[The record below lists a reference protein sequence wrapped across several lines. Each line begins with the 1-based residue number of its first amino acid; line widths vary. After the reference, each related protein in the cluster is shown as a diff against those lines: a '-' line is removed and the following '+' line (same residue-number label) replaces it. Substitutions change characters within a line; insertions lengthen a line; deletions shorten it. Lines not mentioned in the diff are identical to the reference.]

1 MDIEFNYS
9 MNEIESLVII
19 LVRLIYLLLKID
31 LIIDL
36 RIFSHAKL
44 EQYFFVSK
52 FNYRFFSKMTLDQS
66 NIDLSTLTPMM
77 QQYMTVKLQHP
88 HSLMFYRMGDFYEL
102 FFDDAHKAAKILGIT
117 LTHRGKANG
126 QPIPMAGVPY
136 HAAEGYLARLVKK
149 GETVVICEQLGEV
162 TGKGPV
168 ERGVVRIITP
178 GTLTDDALLNAHQS
192 SNLVSICIKSD
203 EIGIALLDLSAGI
216 FKVQQQSFQAE
227 QLPLEL
233 ARLMPSE
240 LLIDED
246 FKHPEVVEQIKQ
258 ILDCPVTK
266 RPNVDFN
273 LNNAQK
279 TLCDQFAVS
288 TLSGFGIEHLELAKA
303 AAAALIHYA
312 KDTQKTALPHIRSIR
327 LEQSSDFIALDPVT
341 RRNLEIIDPLF
352 EHGTSLF
359 DLTNQCQTAMGS
371 RLLSRTLMQP
381 IRDTALLDQR
391 LDAIQTIL
399 SGYHEA
405 PIRLVLK
412 EISDIERVL
421 SRVALGSARPRDLVQ
436 LRQACAQIPYL
447 RHALAPMTSTPQS
460 ALINQLNEELGDF
473 NGLHHRLMSAIVE
486 NPPVLLRDGNVI
498 ANGFDHELDELRQIR
513 DHAGQFLIDLEI
525 KERETTGINTLKI
538 GYNRVSGY
546 YIELTRAQAEQAPA
560 HYIRRQT
567 LKNAERYITPEL
579 KSFEDKVLSSESR
592 ALAREKLLF
601 EMLLDELR
609 QDIANLQMMASAIAQ
624 LDVLTNFAHL
634 SRLYNWNRPEFS
646 PEIGIHIQAG
656 RHPVVESLIK
666 TPYTPNDTYLDV
678 QHRMSIITGPNMGGK
693 STFMRQTALITLLAY
708 CGSFVPAKFAKLGPI
723 DRIFTRIG
731 SADDLSSGKSTFMV
745 EMTETSQILH
755 HATQQSLVL
764 MDEVGRGTSTY
775 DGLSLAWA
783 CVLDLTHR
791 IKCLCL
797 FATHYFELTELGMD
811 PCIDNYHVT
820 AQEVNGHLILL
831 HKVQKGPASQSHG
844 LQVAK
849 LAGIP
854 QNVIKEAQAKLKKLE
869 KLQLQTQ
876 PVQKDLFSQ
885 DLFSNSEPVEKII
898 EVEKVVEIHQ
908 PSQVEQLLSEIIVDD
923 LSPRQALDQLYQL
936 KQLLQKS

>member
-1 MDIEFNYS
+1 
-9 MNEIESLVII
+9 MNMQEIV
-19 LVRLIYLLLKID
+19 
-31 LIIDL
+31 
-36 RIFSHAKL
+36 A
-44 EQYFFVSK
+44 
-52 FNYRFFSKMTLDQS
+52 
-66 NIDLSTLTPMM
+66 DLSSHTPMM
-77 QQYMTVKLQHP
+77 QQYLKVKMQHP

-102 FFDDAHKAAKILGIT
+102 FFDDAHKAAKLLGIT

-136 HAAEGYLARLVKK
+136 HSAEGYLARLVKK
-149 GETVVICEQLGEV
+149 GETVVICEQIGEV

-178 GTLTDDALLNAHQS
+178 GTLTDDALLNSYQS
-192 SNLVSICIKSD
+192 SNLVALCLQQNQ
-203 EIGIALLDLSAGI
+203 IGIALLDLSAGI
-216 FKVQQQSFQAE
+216 FKVQQQEYQPE
-227 QLPLEL
+227 QLAIEL
-233 ARLMPSE
+233 SRLMPSE
-240 LLIDED
+240 IVVDED
-246 FKHPEVVEQIKQ
+246 IVDPNIIESVKKQ
-258 ILDCPVTK
+258 LDCPVTK

-279 TLCDQFAVS
+279 TLCDQLGVT
-288 TLSGFGIEHLELAKA
+288 TLSGFGIDHLPLAKA

-312 KDTQKTALPHIRSIR
+312 KETQRTALPHIRSIQ

-341 RRNLEIIDPLF
+341 RRNLELIEPLF

-359 DLTNQCQTAMGS
+359 QLINDCQTAMGG

-381 IRDTALLDQR
+381 LRDTALLDAR
-391 LDAIQTIL
+391 LDATEAIL
-399 SGYHEA
+399 TGYHDA

-447 RHALAPMTSTPQS
+447 RHAVQPIVSAGQS
-460 ALINQLNEELGDF
+460 KYLQQLNEELGDF
-473 NGLHHRLMSAIVE
+473 QGLYQRLMAAIVE
-486 NPPVLLRDGNVI
+486 QPPVLLRDGNVI
-498 ANGFDHELDELRQIR
+498 AEGFDSELDELRQIR

-525 KERETTGINTLKI
+525 QERERTGINTLKI

-546 YIELTRAQAEQAPA
+546 YIELSRAQAEQAPE

-592 ALAREKLLF
+592 ALAREKMLF

-609 QDIANLQMMASAIAQ
+609 QDIGNLQMMSSAIAQ
-624 LDVLTNFAHL
+624 IDVLANFAHQA
-634 SRLYNWNRPEFS
+634 RLKNWTRPEFS
-646 PEIGIHIQAG
+646 PEIGVKIVAG
-656 RHPVVESLIK
+656 RHPVVEALSK
-666 TPYTPNDTYLDV
+666 TAFTPNDTTLDFN
-678 QHRMSIITGPNMGGK
+678 HRMAIITGPNMGGK
-693 STFMRQTALITLLAY
+693 STFMRQTALIALLGY
-708 CGSFVPAKFAKLGPI
+708 CGSYVPAQAAVLGPI

-731 SADDLSSGKSTFMV
+731 SADDLSTGKSTFMV

-755 HATQQSLVL
+755 HATNQSLVL

-783 CVLDLTHR
+783 CVLDLTKR

-797 FATHYFELTELGMD
+797 FATHYFELTELGKESG
-811 PCIDNYHVT
+811 IDNYHVT
-820 AQEVNGHLILL
+820 AKELNGNLILL
-831 HKVQKGPASQSHG
+831 HKVQQGPASQSHG

-854 QNVIKEAQAKLKKLE
+854 ANVIKEAQNRLKILE
-869 KLQLQTQ
+869 KQSHQS
-876 PVQKDLFSQ
+876 VQKSVQHDLFS
-885 DLFSNSEPVEKII
+885 EPVVETEVIERI
-898 EVEKVVEIHQ
+898 VEVEK
-908 PSQVEQLLSEIIVDD
+908 PSPALEALRQLDVDN
-923 LSPRQALDQLYQL
+923 LTPRQALEQLYALKEQL
-936 KQLLQKS
+936 NA

>member
-1 MDIEFNYS
+1 MY
-9 MNEIESLVII
+9 MNMQEIV
-19 LVRLIYLLLKID
+19 
-31 LIIDL
+31 
-36 RIFSHAKL
+36 A
-44 EQYFFVSK
+44 
-52 FNYRFFSKMTLDQS
+52 
-66 NIDLSTLTPMM
+66 DLSSHTPMM
-77 QQYMTVKLQHP
+77 QQYLKVKIQHP

-102 FFDDAHKAAKILGIT
+102 FFDDAHKAAKLLGIT

-136 HAAEGYLARLVKK
+136 HSAEGYLARLVKK
-149 GETVVICEQLGEV
+149 GETVVICEQIGEV

-178 GTLTDDALLNAHQS
+178 GTLTDDALLNSYQS
-192 SNLVSICIKSD
+192 SNLVALCLQQNQ
-203 EIGIALLDLSAGI
+203 IGIALLDLSAGI
-216 FKVQQQSFQAE
+216 FKVQQQEYQPE
-227 QLPLEL
+227 QLAIEL
-233 ARLMPSE
+233 SRLMPSE
-240 LLIDED
+240 IVVDED
-246 FKHPEVVEQIKQ
+246 IVDPNIIESVKKQ
-258 ILDCPVTK
+258 LDCPVTK

-279 TLCDQFAVS
+279 TLCDQLGVA
-288 TLSGFGIEHLELAKA
+288 TLSGFGIDHLPLAKA

-312 KDTQKTALPHIRSIR
+312 KETQRTALPHIRSIQ

-341 RRNLEIIDPLF
+341 RRNLELIEPLF

-359 DLTNQCQTAMGS
+359 QLINDCQTAMGG

-381 IRDTALLDQR
+381 LRDTALLDAR
-391 LDAIQTIL
+391 LDATEAIL
-399 SGYHEA
+399 TGYHDA

-447 RHALAPMTSTPQS
+447 RHAVQPIVSAGQS
-460 ALINQLNEELGDF
+460 KYLQQLNEELGDF
-473 NGLHHRLMSAIVE
+473 QGLYQRLMAAIVE
-486 NPPVLLRDGNVI
+486 QPPVLLRDGNVI
-498 ANGFDHELDELRQIR
+498 AEGFDSELDELRQIR

-525 KERETTGINTLKI
+525 QERERTDINTLKI

-546 YIELTRAQAEQAPA
+546 YIELSRAQAEQAPE

-592 ALAREKLLF
+592 ALAREKMLF

-609 QDIANLQMMASAIAQ
+609 QDIGNLQMMSSAIAQ
-624 LDVLTNFAHL
+624 LDVLANFAHQA
-634 SRLYNWNRPEFS
+634 RLKNWTRPEFS
-646 PEIGIHIQAG
+646 PEIGVKIVAG
-656 RHPVVESLIK
+656 RHPVVEALSK
-666 TPYTPNDTYLDV
+666 TAFTPNDTTLDFN
-678 QHRMSIITGPNMGGK
+678 HRMAIITGPNMGGK
-693 STFMRQTALITLLAY
+693 STFMRQTALIALLGY
-708 CGSFVPAKFAKLGPI
+708 CGSYVPAQAAVLGPI

-731 SADDLSSGKSTFMV
+731 SADDLSTGKSTFMV

-755 HATQQSLVL
+755 HATNQSLVL

-783 CVLDLTHR
+783 CVLDLTKR

-797 FATHYFELTELGMD
+797 FATHYFELTELGKESG
-811 PCIDNYHVT
+811 IDNYHVT
-820 AQEVNGHLILL
+820 AKELNGNLILL
-831 HKVQKGPASQSHG
+831 HKVQQGPASQSHG

-854 QNVIKEAQAKLKKLE
+854 ANVIKEAQNRLKILE
-869 KLQLQTQ
+869 KQSHQS
-876 PVQKDLFSQ
+876 VQKSVQHDLFS
-885 DLFSNSEPVEKII
+885 EPVVETEVIERI
-898 EVEKVVEIHQ
+898 VEVEKLSPALEALR
-908 PSQVEQLLSEIIVDD
+908 QLDVDN
-923 LSPRQALDQLYQL
+923 LTPRQALEQLYALKEQL
-936 KQLLQKS
+936 NA

>member
-1 MDIEFNYS
+1 MSFMEN
-9 MNEIESLVII
+9 
-19 LVRLIYLLLKID
+19 
-31 LIIDL
+31 
-36 RIFSHAKL
+36 
-44 EQYFFVSK
+44 
-52 FNYRFFSKMTLDQS
+52 MTDF
-66 NIDLSTLTPMM
+66 STLTPMM
-77 QQYMTVKLQHP
+77 QQYMSVKAQHP

-102 FFDDAHKAAKILGIT
+102 FFDDAHKAAKLLGIT

-126 QPIPMAGVPY
+126 NPIPMAGVPY

-149 GETVVICEQLGEV
+149 GETVVICEQIGEV

-192 SNLVSICIKSD
+192 SNLVSIAIHQNQ
-203 EIGIALLDLSAGI
+203 IGIALLDLSAGI
-216 FKVQQQSFQAE
+216 FKVQQQEFKAE

-240 LLIDED
+240 LVLNED
-246 FKHPEVVEQIKQ
+246 IQDQALLEQIKSL
-258 ILDCPVTK
+258 IECPITK

-279 TLCDQFAVS
+279 TLCDQLGVS
-288 TLSGFGIEHLELAKA
+288 TLSGFGIDELPLAKV

-312 KDTQKTALPHIRSIR
+312 KETQKTALPHIRSIK

-359 DLTNQCQTAMGS
+359 NLVNDCQTAMGG
-371 RLLSRTLMQP
+371 RLLARTLMQP
-381 IRDTALLDQR
+381 LRDTALLDQR
-391 LDAIQTIL
+391 LDAIEVL
-399 SGYHEA
+399 LKGYHEA
-405 PIRLVLK
+405 PVRLILK

-421 SRVALGSARPRDLVQ
+421 SRIALGSARPRDLVQ
-436 LRQACAQIPYL
+436 LRQACAQIPFL
-447 RHALAPMTSTPQS
+447 RNAIQPIVSQNHST
-460 ALINQLNEELGDF
+460 LIQQLNDELGDF
-473 NGLHHRLMSAIVE
+473 NGLHLRLMNAIVE

-498 ANGFDHELDELRQIR
+498 AEGFDSELDELRQIR

-525 KERETTGINTLKI
+525 RERENTGINTLKI

-546 YIELTRAQAEQAPA
+546 YIELTRAQAEQAPDS
-560 HYIRRQT
+560 YIRRQT

-592 ALAREKLLF
+592 ALAREKALF

-609 QDIANLQMMASAIAQ
+609 QDIGNLQMMSAAIAQ
-624 LDVLTNFAHL
+624 IDLLSNFAHQA
-634 SRLYNWNRPEFS
+634 RLYSWNRPEFS
-646 PEIGIHIQAG
+646 PEIGIQIQAG

-666 TPYTPNDTYLDV
+666 TPYTPNDTQLDFN
-678 QHRMSIITGPNMGGK
+678 HRMSIITGPNMGGK
-693 STFMRQTALITLLAY
+693 STFMRQTALISLLAY
-708 CGSFVPAKFAKLGPI
+708 CGSYVPAKAAKLGPI

-755 HATQQSLVL
+755 HATNQSLVL

-783 CVLDLTHR
+783 CVLDLTKR
-791 IKCLCL
+791 IQCLCL
-797 FATHYFELTELGMD
+797 FATHYFELTELSKE
-811 PCIDNYHVT
+811 PCIENYHVT
-820 AQEVNGHLILL
+820 AKEINGQLILL
-831 HKVQKGPASQSHG
+831 HKVQHGPASQSHG

-854 QNVIKEAQAKLKKLE
+854 ESVIKDAQHRLRILE
-869 KLQLQTQ
+869 KQQQ
-876 PVQKDLFSQ
+876 PQVVQN
-885 DLFSNSEPVEKII
+885 DLFSNLQEPEVIEKVI
-898 EVEKVVEIHQ
+898 EVEKSS
-908 PSQVEQLLSEIIVDD
+908 PALDALKDLDLDD
-923 LSPRQALDQLYQL
+923 LTPRQALEQLYQL
-936 KQLLQKS
+936 KQLLKA

>member
-1 MDIEFNYS
+1 MY
-9 MNEIESLVII
+9 MNMQEIV
-19 LVRLIYLLLKID
+19 
-31 LIIDL
+31 
-36 RIFSHAKL
+36 A
-44 EQYFFVSK
+44 
-52 FNYRFFSKMTLDQS
+52 
-66 NIDLSTLTPMM
+66 DLSSHTPMM
-77 QQYMTVKLQHP
+77 QQYLKVKIQHP

-102 FFDDAHKAAKILGIT
+102 FFDDAHKAAKLLGIT

-136 HAAEGYLARLVKK
+136 HSAEGYLARLVKK
-149 GETVVICEQLGEV
+149 GETVVICEQIGEV

-178 GTLTDDALLNAHQS
+178 GTLTDDALLNSYQS
-192 SNLVSICIKSD
+192 SNLVALCLQQNQ
-203 EIGIALLDLSAGI
+203 IGIALLDLSAGI
-216 FKVQQQSFQAE
+216 FKVQQQEYQPE
-227 QLPLEL
+227 QLAIEL
-233 ARLMPSE
+233 SRLMPSE
-240 LLIDED
+240 IVVDED
-246 FKHPEVVEQIKQ
+246 IVDPNIIESVKKQ
-258 ILDCPVTK
+258 LDCPVTK

-279 TLCDQFAVS
+279 TLCDQLGVA
-288 TLSGFGIEHLELAKA
+288 TLSGFGIDHLPLAKA

-312 KDTQKTALPHIRSIR
+312 KETQRTALPHIRSIQ

-341 RRNLEIIDPLF
+341 RRNLELIEPLF

-359 DLTNQCQTAMGS
+359 QLINNCQTAMGG

-381 IRDTALLDQR
+381 LRDTALLDAR
-391 LDAIQTIL
+391 LDATEAIL
-399 SGYHEA
+399 TGYHDA

-447 RHALAPMTSTPQS
+447 RHAVQPIVSAGQS
-460 ALINQLNEELGDF
+460 KYLQQLNEELGDF
-473 NGLHHRLMSAIVE
+473 QGLYQRLMAAIVE
-486 NPPVLLRDGNVI
+486 QPPVLLRDGNVI
-498 ANGFDHELDELRQIR
+498 AEGFDSELDELRQIR

-525 KERETTGINTLKI
+525 QERERTAINTLKI

-546 YIELTRAQAEQAPA
+546 YIELSRAQAEQAPE

-592 ALAREKLLF
+592 ALAREKMLF

-609 QDIANLQMMASAIAQ
+609 QDIGNLQMMSSAIAQ
-624 LDVLTNFAHL
+624 IDVLANFAHQA
-634 SRLYNWNRPEFS
+634 RLKNWTRPEFS
-646 PEIGIHIQAG
+646 PEIGVKIVAG
-656 RHPVVESLIK
+656 RHPVVEALSK
-666 TPYTPNDTYLDV
+666 TAFTPNDTTLDFN
-678 QHRMSIITGPNMGGK
+678 HRMAIITGPNMGGK
-693 STFMRQTALITLLAY
+693 STFMRQTALIALLGY
-708 CGSFVPAKFAKLGPI
+708 CGSYVPAQAAVLGPI

-731 SADDLSSGKSTFMV
+731 SADDLSTGKSTFMV

-755 HATQQSLVL
+755 HATNQSLVL

-783 CVLDLTHR
+783 CVLDLTKR

-797 FATHYFELTELGMD
+797 FATHYFELTELGKESG
-811 PCIDNYHVT
+811 IDNYHVT
-820 AQEVNGHLILL
+820 AKELNGNLILL
-831 HKVQKGPASQSHG
+831 HKVQQGPASQSHG

-854 QNVIKEAQAKLKKLE
+854 ANVIKEAQNRLKILE
-869 KLQLQTQ
+869 KQSHQS
-876 PVQKDLFSQ
+876 VQKSVQHDLFS
-885 DLFSNSEPVEKII
+885 EPVVETEVIERI
-898 EVEKVVEIHQ
+898 VEVEK
-908 PSQVEQLLSEIIVDD
+908 PSPALEALRQLDVDN
-923 LSPRQALDQLYQL
+923 LTPRQALEQLYALKEQL
-936 KQLLQKS
+936 NA

>member
-1 MDIEFNYS
+1 
-9 MNEIESLVII
+9 MNL
-19 LVRLIYLLLKID
+19 
-31 LIIDL
+31 
-36 RIFSHAKL
+36 AA
-44 EQYFFVSK
+44 
-52 FNYRFFSKMTLDQS
+52 NMTDF
-66 NIDLSTLTPMM
+66 STLTPMM
-77 QQYMTVKLQHP
+77 QQYMSVKVQHP

-102 FFDDAHKAAKILGIT
+102 FFEDAHKAAKLLGIT

-126 QPIPMAGVPY
+126 EPIPMAGVPF

-178 GTLTDDALLNAHQS
+178 GTLTDDALLNAHQT
-192 SNLVSICIKSD
+192 SNLVALCIQQNQ
-203 EIGIALLDLSAGI
+203 IGIALLDLSASI
-216 FKVQQQSFQAE
+216 FKVQQQDYQPE
-227 QLPLEL
+227 QLMIEL

-240 LLIDED
+240 ILIDED
-246 FKHPEVVEQIKQ
+246 IVDQNIIEQIKRQ
-258 ILDCPVTK
+258 IECPVTK

-279 TLCDQFAVS
+279 TLCDQLSVS
-288 TLSGFGIEHLELAKA
+288 TLSGFGIDHLPLAKA
-303 AAAALIHYA
+303 AAASLIHYA
-312 KDTQKTALPHIRSIR
+312 KETQKTALPHIRSIQ
-327 LEQSSDFIALDPVT
+327 LEQSTDFIALDPVT
-341 RRNLEIIDPLF
+341 RRNLELIDPLF

-359 DLTNQCQTAMGS
+359 QLINDCQTAMGS

-381 IRDTALLDQR
+381 LRDTKILDAR
-391 LDAIQTIL
+391 LDAIQ
-399 SGYHEA
+399 SMVKGYHES

-412 EISDIERVL
+412 EIGDIERVL

-447 RHALAPMTSTPQS
+447 RHALQPILQNESVD
-460 ALINQLNEELGDF
+460 LIQQLNEELGDF
-473 NGLHHRLMSAIVE
+473 NGLHQRLMSAIVE

-498 ANGFDHELDELRQIR
+498 AEGFDTELDELRKIR

-525 KERETTGINTLKI
+525 QEREATGINTLKI

-546 YIELTRAQAEQAPA
+546 YIELTRGQAAQAPD

-592 ALAREKLLF
+592 ALAREKMLF

-609 QDIANLQMMASAIAQ
+609 TDIANLQMMSSAIAQ
-624 LDVLTNFAHL
+624 IDLIANFAHQA
-634 SRLYNWNRPEFS
+634 RLKNWARPEFS
-646 PEIGIHIQAG
+646 PEIGVKIQAG
-656 RHPVVESLIK
+656 RHPVVESLSK
-666 TPYTPNDTYLDV
+666 SAFTPNDTTLDFN
-678 QHRMSIITGPNMGGK
+678 HRLAIVTGPNMGGK

-708 CGSFVPAKFAKLGPI
+708 CGSFVPAQSATIGPI

-731 SADDLSSGKSTFMV
+731 SADDLSTGKSTFMV

-755 HATQQSLVL
+755 HATNQSLVV

-783 CVLDLTHR
+783 CVLDLAKR

-797 FATHYFELTELGMD
+797 FATHYFELTELGKEVG
-811 PCIDNYHVT
+811 IDNYHVT
-820 AQEVNGHLILL
+820 AKELNGNLILL
-831 HKVQKGPASQSHG
+831 HKVQAGPASQSHG

-854 QNVIKEAQAKLKKLE
+854 ANVIKDAQNRLKILE
-869 KLQLQTQ
+869 KQQHKNVNTA
-876 PVQKDLFSQ
+876 VQN
-885 DLFSNSEPVEKII
+885 DLFSNQEPDVIEHII
-898 EVEKVVEIHQ
+898 EVEK
-908 PSQVEQLLSEIIVDD
+908 PSAALELLKSIDVDN
-923 LSPRQALDQLYQL
+923 LTPRQALEQLYALKEQL
-936 KQLLQKS
+936 KA

>member
-1 MDIEFNYS
+1 
-9 MNEIESLVII
+9 
-19 LVRLIYLLLKID
+19 
-31 LIIDL
+31 
-36 RIFSHAKL
+36 
-44 EQYFFVSK
+44 
-52 FNYRFFSKMTLDQS
+52 MTSSELMA
-66 NIDLSTLTPMM
+66 DLSTLTPMM
-77 QQYMTVKLQHP
+77 QQYMSVKMQHP

-102 FFDDAHKAAKILGIT
+102 FFEDAHKAAKILGIT

-126 QPIPMAGVPY
+126 QPIPMAGVPF

-149 GETVVICEQLGEV
+149 GETVVICEQIGEV

-178 GTLTDDALLNAHQS
+178 GTLTDDALLGAHQT
-192 SNLVSICIKSD
+192 SNLVALCIQQNK
-203 EIGIALLDLSAGI
+203 IGIALLDLSAGI
-216 FKVQQQSFQAE
+216 FKVQQIDYDLN
-227 QLPLEL
+227 QLAIEL

-240 LLIDED
+240 IVVDENLQEQD
-246 FKHPEVVEQIKQ
+246 LVEHLKRQ
-258 ILDCPVTK
+258 LDVPVSK

-288 TLSGFGIEHLELAKA
+288 TLAGFGIDHLPLAKA

-312 KDTQKTALPHIRSIR
+312 KETQKTALPHIRTIQ

-341 RRNLEIIDPLF
+341 RRNLELIEPLF

-359 DLTNQCQTAMGS
+359 QLINDCQTAMGG

-381 IRDTALLDQR
+381 LRDTAILDER
-391 LDAIQTIL
+391 LDATQVL
-399 SGYHEA
+399 LDGFHES
-405 PIRLVLK
+405 PVRLVLK

-421 SRVALGSARPRDLVQ
+421 SRIALGSARPRDLVQ
-436 LRQACAQIPYL
+436 LRQACAQIPFL
-447 RHALAPMTSTPQS
+447 RHALQPMVSQQQS
-460 ALINQLNEELGDF
+460 KLLIQLNEELGDF
-473 NGLHHRLMSAIVE
+473 HGLHERLMSAIVE

-498 ANGFDHELDELRQIR
+498 AEGFDAELDELRKIR

-525 KERETTGINTLKI
+525 KEREQSGIPTLKI

-546 YIELTRAQAEQAPA
+546 YIELTRAQAEQAPE

-579 KSFEDKVLSSESR
+579 KAFEDKVLSSESR

-609 QDIANLQMMASAIAQ
+609 KKIGNLQMMSSAIAQ
-624 LDVLTNFAHL
+624 IDLLCNFAHQARL
-634 SRLYNWNRPEFS
+634 RNWSRPKYS
-646 PEIGIHIQAG
+646 PEIGLKIQAG
-656 RHPVVESLIK
+656 RHPVVEALSK
-666 TPYTPNDTYLDV
+666 TAFTPNDTQLDY
-678 QHRMSIITGPNMGGK
+678 QHRMAIITGPNMGGK
-693 STFMRQTALITLLAY
+693 STFMRQTALIALLAY
-708 CGSFVPAKFAKLGPI
+708 CGSYVPAQAVTLGPI

-731 SADDLSSGKSTFMV
+731 SADDLSTGKSTFMV

-755 HATQQSLVL
+755 HATSQSLVL

-783 CVLDLTHR
+783 CVLDLTRR
-791 IKCLCL
+791 IQCLCL
-797 FATHYFELTELGMD
+797 FATHYFELTELASESG
-811 PCIDNYHVT
+811 IDNYHVT
-820 AQEVNGHLILL
+820 AREVNGNLILL
-831 HKVQKGPASQSHG
+831 HKVQQGPASQSHG

-854 QNVIKEAQAKLKKLE
+854 ASVIREAQNRLRILE
-869 KLQLQTQ
+869 KQHHTKPQSPQ
-876 PVQKDLFSQ
+876 PDLFAIEQ
-885 DLFSNSEPVEKII
+885 VETVVERII
-898 EVEKVVEIHQ
+898 EVEK
-908 PSQVEQLLSEIIVDD
+908 PSAALELLEDIDVDS
-923 LSPRQALDQLYQL
+923 LSPREALQQLYAL
-936 KQLLQKS
+936 KDLLKLPG

>member
-1 MDIEFNYS
+1 MNIENS
-9 MNEIESLVII
+9 S
-19 LVRLIYLLLKID
+19 
-31 LIIDL
+31 
-36 RIFSHAKL
+36 
-44 EQYFFVSK
+44 
-52 FNYRFFSKMTLDQS
+52 
-66 NIDLSTLTPMM
+66 IDLSSLTPMM
-77 QQYMTVKLQHP
+77 QQYLKVKMQHP

-102 FFDDAHKAAKILGIT
+102 FFDDAHKAAKLLGIT

-136 HAAEGYLARLVKK
+136 HSAEGYLARLVKK
-149 GETVVICEQLGEV
+149 GETVVICEQIGEV

-168 ERGVVRIITP
+168 ERDVVRIITP
-178 GTLTDDALLNAHQS
+178 GTLTDDALLNSYQS
-192 SNLVSICIKSD
+192 SNLVALCLQQNQ
-203 EIGIALLDLSAGI
+203 IGIALLDLSAGI
-216 FKVQQQSFQAE
+216 FKVQQQEYQPE
-227 QLPLEL
+227 QLAIEL
-233 ARLMPSE
+233 SRLMPSE
-240 LLIDED
+240 IVVDED
-246 FKHPEVVEQIKQ
+246 IVDPNIIESVKKQ
-258 ILDCPVTK
+258 LDCPVTK

-279 TLCDQFAVS
+279 TLCDQLGVA
-288 TLSGFGIEHLELAKA
+288 TLSGFGIDHLPLAKA

-312 KDTQKTALPHIRSIR
+312 KETQRTALPHIRSIQ

-341 RRNLEIIDPLF
+341 RRNLELIEPLF

-359 DLTNQCQTAMGS
+359 QLINDCQTAMGG

-381 IRDTALLDQR
+381 LRDTALLDAR
-391 LDAIQTIL
+391 LDATEAIL
-399 SGYHEA
+399 TGYHDA

-447 RHALAPMTSTPQS
+447 RHAVQPIVSAGQS
-460 ALINQLNEELGDF
+460 EYLQQLNEELGDF
-473 NGLHHRLMSAIVE
+473 QGLYQRLMAAIVE
-486 NPPVLLRDGNVI
+486 QPPVLLRDGNVI
-498 ANGFDHELDELRQIR
+498 AEGFDSELDELRQIR

-525 KERETTGINTLKI
+525 QERERTGINTLKI

-546 YIELTRAQAEQAPA
+546 YIELSRAQAEQAPE

-592 ALAREKLLF
+592 ALAREKMLF

-609 QDIANLQMMASAIAQ
+609 QDIGNLQMMSSAIAQ
-624 LDVLTNFAHL
+624 IDVLANFAHQA
-634 SRLYNWNRPEFS
+634 RLKNWTRPEFS
-646 PEIGIHIQAG
+646 PEIGVKIVAG
-656 RHPVVESLIK
+656 RHPVVEALSK
-666 TPYTPNDTYLDV
+666 TTFTPNDTTLDFN
-678 QHRMSIITGPNMGGK
+678 HRMAIITGPNMGGK
-693 STFMRQTALITLLAY
+693 STFMRQTALIALLGY
-708 CGSFVPAKFAKLGPI
+708 CGSYVPAQAAVLGPI

-731 SADDLSSGKSTFMV
+731 SADDLSTGKSTFMV

-755 HATQQSLVL
+755 HATNQSLVL

-783 CVLDLTHR
+783 CVLDLTKR

-797 FATHYFELTELGMD
+797 FATHYFELTELGKESG
-811 PCIDNYHVT
+811 IDNYHVT
-820 AQEVNGHLILL
+820 AKELNGNLILL
-831 HKVQKGPASQSHG
+831 HKVQQGPASQSHG

-854 QNVIKEAQAKLKKLE
+854 ANVIKEAQNRLKILE
-869 KLQLQTQ
+869 KQSHQS
-876 PVQKDLFSQ
+876 VQKSVQHDLFS
-885 DLFSNSEPVEKII
+885 EPVVETEVIERI
-898 EVEKVVEIHQ
+898 VEVEK
-908 PSQVEQLLSEIIVDD
+908 PSPALEALRQLDVDN
-923 LSPRQALDQLYQL
+923 LTPRQALEQLYALKEQL
-936 KQLLQKS
+936 NV

>member
-1 MDIEFNYS
+1 
-9 MNEIESLVII
+9 MNPKE
-19 LVRLIYLLLKID
+19 
-31 LIIDL
+31 
-36 RIFSHAKL
+36 
-44 EQYFFVSK
+44 
-52 FNYRFFSKMTLDQS
+52 TT
-66 NIDLSTLTPMM
+66 IDLSSHTPMM
-77 QQYMTVKLQHP
+77 QQYLKVKIQHP

-102 FFDDAHKAAKILGIT
+102 FFDDAHKAAKLLGIT

-136 HAAEGYLARLVKK
+136 HSAEGYLARLVKK
-149 GETVVICEQLGEV
+149 GETVVICEQIGEV

-178 GTLTDDALLNAHQS
+178 GTLTDDALLNSYQS
-192 SNLVSICIKSD
+192 SNLVALCLQQNQ
-203 EIGIALLDLSAGI
+203 IGIALLDLSAGI
-216 FKVQQQSFQAE
+216 FKVQQQEYQPE
-227 QLPLEL
+227 QLAIEL
-233 ARLMPSE
+233 SRLMPSE
-240 LLIDED
+240 IVVDED
-246 FKHPEVVEQIKQ
+246 IVDPNIIESVKKQ
-258 ILDCPVTK
+258 LDCPVTK

-279 TLCDQFAVS
+279 TLCDQLGVA
-288 TLSGFGIEHLELAKA
+288 TLSGFGIDHLPLAKA

-312 KDTQKTALPHIRSIR
+312 KETQRTALPHIRSIQ

-341 RRNLEIIDPLF
+341 RRNLELIEPLF

-359 DLTNQCQTAMGS
+359 QLINDCQTAMGG

-381 IRDTALLDQR
+381 LRDTALLDAR
-391 LDAIQTIL
+391 LDATEAIL
-399 SGYHEA
+399 TGYHDA

-447 RHALAPMTSTPQS
+447 RHAVQPIVSAGQS
-460 ALINQLNEELGDF
+460 KYLQQLNEELGDF
-473 NGLHHRLMSAIVE
+473 QGLYQRLMAAIVE
-486 NPPVLLRDGNVI
+486 QPPVLLRDGNVI
-498 ANGFDHELDELRQIR
+498 AEGFDSELDELRQIR

-525 KERETTGINTLKI
+525 QERERTGINTLKI

-546 YIELTRAQAEQAPA
+546 YIELSRAQAEQAPE

-592 ALAREKLLF
+592 ALAREKMLF

-609 QDIANLQMMASAIAQ
+609 QDIGNLQMMSSAIAQ
-624 LDVLTNFAHL
+624 IDVLANFAHQA
-634 SRLYNWNRPEFS
+634 RLKNWTRPEFS
-646 PEIGIHIQAG
+646 PEIGVKIVAG
-656 RHPVVESLIK
+656 RHPVVEALSK
-666 TPYTPNDTYLDV
+666 TAFTPNDTTLDFN
-678 QHRMSIITGPNMGGK
+678 HRMAIITGPNMGGK
-693 STFMRQTALITLLAY
+693 STFMRQTALIALLGY
-708 CGSFVPAKFAKLGPI
+708 CGSYVPAQAAVLGPI

-731 SADDLSSGKSTFMV
+731 SADDLSTGKSTFMV

-755 HATQQSLVL
+755 HATNQSLVL

-783 CVLDLTHR
+783 CVLDLTKR

-797 FATHYFELTELGMD
+797 FATHYFELTELGKESG
-811 PCIDNYHVT
+811 IDNYHVT
-820 AQEVNGHLILL
+820 AKELNGNLILL
-831 HKVQKGPASQSHG
+831 HKVQQGPASQSHG

-854 QNVIKEAQAKLKKLE
+854 ANVIKEAQNRLKILE
-869 KLQLQTQ
+869 KQSHQS
-876 PVQKDLFSQ
+876 VQKSVQHDLFS
-885 DLFSNSEPVEKII
+885 EPVVETEVIERI
-898 EVEKVVEIHQ
+898 VEVEK
-908 PSQVEQLLSEIIVDD
+908 PSPALEALRQLDVDN
-923 LSPRQALDQLYQL
+923 LTPRQALEQLYALKEQL
-936 KQLLQKS
+936 NA